1 VSVLIQGVSY
11 NPSRKRAEPSPDAFV
26 FVGRG
31 VSITI
36 KILTDKRQSY
46 ITSTLSL
53 SARGGFPTTVM
64 VDSAWVNPTPF
75 APCAARCRVGLRRGR
90 PPAHTWIGPV
100 AGDEHF
106 CILVRVLTLCF
117 NAVWTCGRATTTSE
131 NVPLCL
137 WTQIKSTTPA
147 SPGPPSGGGGGA
159 GHRRHNIGA
168 KLIVLGG
175 DLSATGSS
183 SSVYSY
189 PPLFCSGVSPVSGE
203 LLRAGCCDD
212 GRRGCCY

>member
-147 SPGPPSGGGGGA
+147 SPGPPSGGGGG
-159 GHRRHNIGA
+159 
-168 KLIVLGG
+168 
-175 DLSATGSS
+175 
-183 SSVYSY
+183 
-189 PPLFCSGVSPVSGE
+189 
-203 LLRAGCCDD
+203 
-212 GRRGCCY
+212 RG